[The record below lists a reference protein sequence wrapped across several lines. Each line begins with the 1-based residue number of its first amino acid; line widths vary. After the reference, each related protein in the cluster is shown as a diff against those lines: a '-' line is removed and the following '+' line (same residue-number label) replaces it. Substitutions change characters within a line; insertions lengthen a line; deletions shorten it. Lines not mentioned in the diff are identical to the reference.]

1 MTRRPAS
8 FTESFPQKT
17 EGFHVWTEEEIAKFE
32 KRWPI
37 GTRERLALALLLWTG
52 LRRGDAAALGRQH
65 IRDGSITLRTKKT
78 GQQVTIPLLPEL
90 ARVID
95 ATPIGSL
102 ALIASADGRPM
113 NVAYF
118 GHWFK
123 AACKAAGVPGRA
135 HGLRKACA
143 TRFAEHGATEEEL
156 KAWFAWADGRMAS
169 VYTRKAN
176 RGKLAIEAARKLEK
190 R

>member
-1 MTRRPAS
+1 MPVCNFAPSLLVRAQHVVLDP
-8 FTESFPQKT
+8 TEGIKSFPQKT
-17 EGFHVWTEEEIAKFE
+17 EGFHVWTEEEIAKF
-32 KRWPI
+32 
-37 GTRERLALALLLWTG
+37 
-52 LRRGDAAALGRQH
+52 
-65 IRDGSITLRTKKT
+65 
-78 GQQVTIPLLPEL
+78 
-90 ARVID
+90 

-102 ALIASADGRPM
+102 ALIANADGCPI

-176 RGKLAIEAARKLEK
+176 RGKLAIEAARKLG